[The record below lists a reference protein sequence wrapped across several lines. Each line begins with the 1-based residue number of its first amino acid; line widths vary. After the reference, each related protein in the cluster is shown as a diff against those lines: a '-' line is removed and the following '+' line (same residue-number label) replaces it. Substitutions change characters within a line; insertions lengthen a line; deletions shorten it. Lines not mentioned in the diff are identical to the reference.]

1 MKVGD
6 KVRIKDL
13 EALYNGNISIPFGIN
28 PEMFQYSGQVA
39 TITNIAENTY
49 HPGDYSSEL
58 QSDGCFYY
66 LSFGRNWSWSNPMFE
81 LVDSD
86 EDSVKE
92 VKPKQITINF
102 V

>member
-13 EALYNGNISIPFGIN
+13 EALYNSNISIPFGIN
-28 PEMFQYSGQVA
+28 PKMFQYSGQIA
-39 TITNIAENTY
+39 TITNINEGRY
-49 HPGDYSSEL
+49 HPESFSSEL
-58 QSDGCFYY
+58 QSDGCFYN
-66 LSFGRNWSWSNPMFE
+66 LSFDRPWSWSNPMFE

-86 EDSVKE
+86 EDSAKE
-92 VKPKQITINF
+92 TKPKQITINF